1 MPLTFMFCLHLLTYS
16 RLQFLNERHFFQ
28 ICDEMQYKHKL
39 LKSKNLNADT
49 KMNKFDDDDVIR
61 NSTGDDDLVT
71 ELRTSSDE
79 SHLLLTS

>member
-1 MPLTFMFCLHLLTYS
+1 
-16 RLQFLNERHFFQ
+16 
-28 ICDEMQYKHKL
+28 MQYKHKL

-79 SHLLLTS
+79 SHLLLTKVDDLPVECTKNKR